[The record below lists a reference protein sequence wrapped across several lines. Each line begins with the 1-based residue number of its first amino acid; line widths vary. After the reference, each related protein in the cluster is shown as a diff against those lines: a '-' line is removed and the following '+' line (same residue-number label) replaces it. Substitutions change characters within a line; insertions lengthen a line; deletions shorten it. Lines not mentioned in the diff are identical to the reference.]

1 MPRDARPFCNGPMAH
16 SVDAVGRTFRI
27 MMSAFA
33 LLVAAGCATIP
44 DLQPGPPSQARPADP
59 ATPLAR
65 RYATDEHP
73 GQSGFALVGEGA
85 DAFAMRVAMIEQ
97 ARRTL
102 DLQYYII
109 RPDDTGHYL
118 ISKLIE
124 AAQRGVRVRLLVD
137 DIYTAGHEMDMA
149 ELASHSNVD
158 VRVFNPFM
166 GRDSVGISRML
177 EFLVNSDRVNR
188 RMHNKLFIADNSAVL
203 FGGRNLGNEYFSSPS
218 NISFVDL
225 DVFATGP
232 IVQDISRSFDEYWNN
247 ELAIPLS
254 QLTSIPSEKA
264 QRKALAKLKEQV
276 HTFEQ
281 SQQFHDLKGSG
292 RFPEALPRK
301 GDLSWA
307 RSRAVWDNP
316 RKAQPPTDEEHDDRI
331 GAVVQRLVDRAQR
344 EVLLISPYFVPG
356 DQGVARMA
364 DLRQRGVS
372 VSVLTNSLAANDV
385 PAVHAGYARYR
396 PPLLREGTLIYELR
410 PLRKPP
416 RTRVFHMP
424 TGSTASLHAKA
435 LVVDN
440 QTIVIGSANAD
451 PRSRYLNTEFAV
463 VIYSGELAAQIT
475 RSFARLTQ
483 PDVSYRVTLRDD
495 QLHWLGKDENGVVD
509 LTSEPEA
516 SGWRRFMSN
525 VYSVIAPESML

>member
-1 MPRDARPFCNGPMAH
+1 MAH
-16 SVDAVGRTFRI
+16 SCIDASRRTFRI

-33 LLVAAGCATIP
+33 LLAAAGCASIP

-59 ATPLAR
+59 NAPLAR
-65 RYATDEHP
+65 RYANGDHP
-73 GQSGFALVGEGA
+73 GQSGFALVGEGG
-85 DAFAMRVAMIEQ
+85 DAFSMRVAMIEQ
-97 ARRTL
+97 ARHTL

-149 ELASHSNVD
+149 ELASHSNID

-166 GRDSVGISRML
+166 GRDAVGISRML
-177 EFLVNSDRVNR
+177 EFIVNSDRVNR

-225 DVFATGP
+225 DVFASGP

-247 ELAIPLS
+247 ELAIPLG
-254 QLTSIPSEKA
+254 QLASMPNEKA
-264 QRKALAKLKEQV
+264 QRKALAELATQV
-276 HTFEQ
+276 RAFEQ
-281 SQQFHDLKGSG
+281 SQQFRDLKTNG
-292 RFPEALPRK
+292 RFPEGLPRK

-331 GAVVQRLVDRAQR
+331 GAVVQRVVDRAQR

-356 DQGVARMA
+356 DEGVTRMA
-364 DLRQRGVS
+364 DLRRRGVS

-396 PPLLREGTLIYELR
+396 EPLLREGAALYELR

-416 RTRVFHMP
+416 RTRIFRIP

-451 PRSRYLNTEFAV
+451 PRSRFLNTEFAV
-463 VIYSGELAAQIT
+463 VIYSGELAAQLT

-483 PDVSYRVTLRDD
+483 PDVSYRVMLRGD
-495 QLHWLGKDENGVVD
+495 QLHWLGKGDDGAVD
-509 LTSEPEA
+509 LTNEPEA
-516 SGWRRFMSN
+516 SGWRRFMSS
-525 VYSVIAPESML
+525 VYGVIAPESML